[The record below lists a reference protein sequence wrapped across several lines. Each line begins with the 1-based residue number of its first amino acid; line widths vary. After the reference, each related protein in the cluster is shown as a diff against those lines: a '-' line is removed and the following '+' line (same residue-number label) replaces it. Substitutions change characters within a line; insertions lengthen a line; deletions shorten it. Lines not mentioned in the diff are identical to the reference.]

1 MQGGELVRIAA
12 LQFSVQVCDAVTFAA
27 GLKVVAQPAHVSNRQ
42 WPFFGGDGAQH
53 AHGIAAGGYP
63 VFTGLVKGDHPQQ
76 VGPSL
81 RTQLSETVVGM
92 QGILRLVSRQLYLTS
107 QPPSCHAVLSLL
119 DEIQRNL
126 AGGRDIPTGQVDA
139 GHEIAS
145 GK

>member
-53 AHGIAAGGYP
+53 AHGVPTGGDP
-63 VFTGLVKGDHPQQ
+63 VVTGLVKGDHAQQ
-76 VGPSL
+76 IGSSL
-81 RTQLSETVVGM
+81 RTQFSEVVVGM
-92 QGILRLVSRQLYLTS
+92 QGILRLVSRQFDLTS
-107 QPPSCHAVLSLL
+107 QPPGCHTVLSLL
-119 DEIQRNL
+119 DEIQRDL
-126 AGGRDIPTGQVDA
+126 AGGRDVAAGQVDA